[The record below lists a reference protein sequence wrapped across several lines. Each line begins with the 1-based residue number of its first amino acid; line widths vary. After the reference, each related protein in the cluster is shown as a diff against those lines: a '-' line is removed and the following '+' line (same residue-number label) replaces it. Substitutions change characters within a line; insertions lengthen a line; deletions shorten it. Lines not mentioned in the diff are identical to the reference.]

1 METEIVE
8 NKKIY
13 KKFRVT
19 ISQTWK
25 NKIVKSRIF
34 DLRNKFDRNLFSTE
48 ELNVRSKLIV
58 FLNEGQIS
66 SLKRFAVWDP

>member
-1 METEIVE
+1 METEIVG

-19 ISQTWK
+19 IPQTWK

-66 SLKRFAVWDP
+66 SLKSFAVWDP

>member
-19 ISQTWK
+19 IPQTWK

>member
-19 ISQTWK
+19 IPQTWK

-66 SLKRFAVWDP
+66 SLKSFAVWDP

>member
-19 ISQTWK
+19 IPQTWK

-66 SLKRFAVWDP
+66 SLKRFAV

>member
-1 METEIVE
+1 METEILG

-13 KKFRVT
+13 KKFHVT
-19 ISQTWK
+19 IPQTWK

-34 DLRNKFDRNLFSTE
+34 DPRNKFDRNLFSAE

-58 FLNEGQIS
+58 FSNEAQIS
-66 SLKRFAVWDP
+66 SLKKFTVWDP